1 MEEADQLQLLKTIPG
16 LEESVML
23 VPAYAGTCIFPVLGL
38 VSCTAALRMSCSVT
52 PTWVTHMGLWIDY
65 CSCSCHDVTVFR

>member
-23 VPAYAGTCIFPVLGL
+23 VPAYAGTCIFSVLVL

-52 PTWVTHMGLWIDY
+52 PTWVTHMGPWIDY
-65 CSCSCHDVTVFR
+65 CSCGCHDVTASC